1 MQLLEVN
8 SFGVRSAVVRLQ
20 RPQTP
25 MRFVL
30 FPMLHLGSADFYQ
43 EVATRLH
50 GCQLV
55 VAEGIRGRSTAAWAL
70 TRAYRLLRHSQRLGL
85 VVQELDL
92 GGLGVPLVGPDMSA
106 AEFGQRWRQLAVVP
120 RLQVWCLVPVFA
132 AGMALFGSRRFLARE
147 LGSLDDLPAREEWVP
162 EGFKTL
168 EGLILDERDRLL
180 LDALASIHEQRCH
193 EPIAVAVVYGAQHML
208 AVVQS
213 LSARFGYRPV
223 GADWLEVF
231 KF

>member
-1 MQLLEVN
+1 VQLLEVN

-20 RPQTP
+20 HPQTP

-30 FPMLHLGSADFYQ
+30 FPMLHLGSADFYR

-55 VAEGIRGRSTAAWAL
+55 VAEGIRGRSTAALAL
-70 TRAYRLLRHSQRLGL
+70 TRAYRLLRRSQRLGL

-92 GGLGVPLVGPDMSA
+92 GGLGVPVIGPDMSA

-120 RLQVWCLVPVFA
+120 RMLVWCLVPLFA
-132 AGMALFGSRRFLARE
+132 CGIALFGSRRFLARG
-147 LGSLDDLPAREEWVP
+147 LGSLDDLPAREERVP
-162 EGFKTL
+162 EGF
-168 EGLILDERDRLL
+168 EDMERLIVDDRDKLL

-193 EPIAVAVVYGAQHML
+193 EPIEVAVIYGAEHMR
-208 AVVQS
+208 AVVHD

-223 GADWLEVF
+223 SADWLNVF
-231 KF
+231 RL